1 MGTLKIKQ
9 MPQMTD
15 TNATKEVLDFLT
27 EFIPYSVILAGFWKL
42 VDAIFKYAS
51 DGRDARTKELIHQA
65 NEPLKEDISK
75 LTESIYELRDEIK
88 RMK

>member
-1 MGTLKIKQ
+1 MGFLKIET
-9 MPQMTD
+9 MSETTD
-15 TNATKEVLDFLT
+15 SNLAKEILDFLT
-27 EFIPYSVILAGFWKL
+27 TFIPYSVILAGFWKL

-51 DGRDARTKELIHQA
+51 DGRDSRTKELIHQA